1 MQIKFK
7 VLALVVAAH
16 SSQLLAQ
23 SVAQSSNLLLEA
35 EKKAIP
41 DSSASTDSHAL
52 TKQVVTGTQQQG
64 FSARENSTATK
75 LDLSLRH
82 TPQSV
87 SIISSDLLK
96 AFQLDDINQALALT
110 PGIQV
115 EKPETDRIYY
125 SSRGFDITQ
134 FQLDGMG
141 MPLSNNNIYGDIDT
155 AMFERIEVLRG
166 ANGLTAGAGNPSATI
181 NFVRKRPTEELEANV
196 TASVGS
202 WNKARLVGDVS
213 GAISD
218 NVRGRA
224 VLVKEDKESY
234 LDRYE
239 QDKALGYGVLEI
251 DLTDRTL
258 LTLGHSTQSNKTNGA
273 LWGAL
278 PLTYS
283 DGTAT
288 NYDRSTSSAAD
299 WSYFDTTEQRS
310 FAEVSQVL
318 NNGWSIQGSLNYV
331 ELETD
336 SYLFYVAG
344 NPSPVDQSGVL
355 AAYASEYDLNEWQS
369 MAEVYA
375 SGPFQAFGQVHELV
389 VGSSYSKVKVFQN
402 SLYDATTVAGFSD
415 PTALTQIDLTTFDG
429 NYPAPVFNIP
439 GGGGAWEETEKAVYA
454 TGKFQVSESNLII
467 AGARA
472 SKWVSKGEA
481 YGSDRGSD
489 DSIVLP
495 YLGLIHDLNDQ
506 LSTYVSYTETF
517 LPQSE
522 MDASLE
528 RLAPK
533 TGRNFELGLKAEFS
547 SLNATV
553 AAFSTAQDNVA
564 TFSET
569 INAVDVYTGE
579 DGITSQGIE
588 LDLAGKIGDNTSIST
603 GGTILSIQDANGQ
616 KTNLYTPE
624 KTANLAVSYQLAPSL
639 KMGAIAD
646 WQSSITGS
654 VKQDAYTLL
663 GAMVSYDISSSLNT
677 QLVVNNITDEKYLTS
692 LKWAQGYYGAPRS
705 VIASL
710 SWDL

>member
-35 EKKAIP
+35 EKKAIT

-166 ANGLTAGAGNPSATI
+166 ANGITAGAGNPSATI
-181 NFVRKRPTEELEANV
+181 NFERKRPTEELEANV

-202 WNKARLVGDVS
+202 WSKARLVGDVS

-273 LWGAL
+273 LWG
-278 PLTYS
+278 
-283 DGTAT
+283 GTAT
-288 NYDRSTSSAAD
+288 YI
-299 WSYFDTTEQRS
+299 QR
-310 FAEVSQVL
+310 
-318 NNGWSIQGSLNYV
+318 W
-331 ELETD
+331 
-336 SYLFYVAG
+336 
-344 NPSPVDQSGVL
+344 
-355 AAYASEYDLNEWQS
+355 
-369 MAEVYA
+369 
-375 SGPFQAFGQVHELV
+375 H
-389 VGSSYSKVKVFQN
+389 
-402 SLYDATTVAGFSD
+402 
-415 PTALTQIDLTTFDG
+415 
-429 NYPAPVFNIP
+429 
-439 GGGGAWEETEKAVYA
+439 
-454 TGKFQVSESNLII
+454 
-467 AGARA
+467 R
-472 SKWVSKGEA
+472 
-481 YGSDRGSD
+481 
-489 DSIVLP
+489 
-495 YLGLIHDLNDQ
+495 H
-506 LSTYVSYTETF
+506 
-517 LPQSE
+517 
-522 MDASLE
+522 
-528 RLAPK
+528 
-533 TGRNFELGLKAEFS
+533 
-547 SLNATV
+547 
-553 AAFSTAQDNVA
+553 
-564 TFSET
+564 
-569 INAVDVYTGE
+569 
-579 DGITSQGIE
+579 
-588 LDLAGKIGDNTSIST
+588 
-603 GGTILSIQDANGQ
+603 
-616 KTNLYTPE
+616 
-624 KTANLAVSYQLAPSL
+624 
-639 KMGAIAD
+639 
-646 WQSSITGS
+646 
-654 VKQDAYTLL
+654 
-663 GAMVSYDISSSLNT
+663 
-677 QLVVNNITDEKYLTS
+677 
-692 LKWAQGYYGAPRS
+692 
-705 VIASL
+705 
-710 SWDL
+710 

>member
-16 SSQLLAQ
+16 SSQLLAESNQ
-23 SVAQSSNLLLEA
+23 ALENDKEPIVAASPSNA
-35 EKKAIP
+35 
-41 DSSASTDSHAL
+41 ASLAL
-52 TKQVVTGTQQQG
+52 SKQVITGSEQQG
-64 FSARENSTATK
+64 FSVRENSTATK

-87 SIISSDLLK
+87 SIINSELLK
-96 AFQLDDINQALALT
+96 TFQLDDINQALALT

-115 EKPETDRIYY
+115 DKPETDRIYY

-202 WNKARLVGDVS
+202 WNKARLVGDVA

-251 DLTDRTL
+251 DLTERTL
-258 LTLGHSTQSNKTNGA
+258 LTLGHSTQSNKTDGA

-283 DGTAT
+283 DGTST

-299 WSYFDTTEQRS
+299 WSYFDTTEKRS
-310 FAEVSQVL
+310 FAEIKHSL
-318 NNGWSIQGSLNYV
+318 NNGWNIQGSLNYV

-344 NPSPVDQSGVL
+344 NPSPVDQSGVI
-355 AAYASEYDLNEWQS
+355 AAYASEYDLDEWQT
-369 MAEVYA
+369 MAEVYT
-375 SGPFQAFGQVHELV
+375 SGPFEAFGQVHELV

-402 SLYDATTVAGFSD
+402 SLYDATTVAGFTD

-429 NYPAPVFNIP
+429 NYPNPVFNIP
-439 GGGGAWEETEKAVYA
+439 GGGGSWEETEQAVYA
-454 TGKFQVSESNLII
+454 TGKFQVLDNSLII
-467 AGARA
+467 AGVRA
-472 SKWVSKGEA
+472 SSWISEGEA

-489 DSIVLP
+489 DTVVLP
-495 YLGLIHDLNDQ
+495 YLGFIHDLNDH
-506 LSTYVSYTETF
+506 LSTYASYTETF

-522 MDASLE
+522 LNSSLE
-528 RLAPK
+528 RLEPK
-533 TGRNFELGLKAEFS
+533 TGRNFELGLKAE
-547 SLNATV
+547 LDGVNATV
-553 AAFSTAQDNVA
+553 AVFSTEQNNVA
-564 TFSET
+564 TFADT

-588 LDLAGKIGDNTSIST
+588 YDLAGKIGERTSIST
-603 GGTILSIQDANGQ
+603 GGTVLSIQDADGQ
-616 KTNLYTPE
+616 NTNLYTPE
-624 KTANLAVSYQLAPSL
+624 KTANLALSYELTPSV
-639 KMGAIAD
+639 KVGAIAD
-646 WQSSITGS
+646 WQSAITGS

-663 GAMVSYDISSSLNT
+663 GAMVSYDISSSLST
-677 QLVVNNITDEKYLTS
+677 QLVVNNLTDEKYINS

-705 VIASL
+705 VVASL